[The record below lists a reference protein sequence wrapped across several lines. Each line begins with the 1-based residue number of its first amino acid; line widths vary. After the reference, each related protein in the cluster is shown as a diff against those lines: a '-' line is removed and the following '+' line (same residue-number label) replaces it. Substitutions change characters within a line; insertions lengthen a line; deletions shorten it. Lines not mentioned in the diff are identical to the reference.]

1 MTSRR
6 RLSLSA
12 ASPAFLFVL
21 IMGVVNSKPFQMNMK
36 VVEPVPSHTVDQA
49 NRDRGQGA
57 K

>member
-21 IMGVVNSKPFQMNMK
+21 IMGSIWQPFVK
-36 VVEPVPSHTVDQA
+36 SSTDTDQGLFFTGIA
-49 NRDRGQGA
+49 FLAGFSERQC